1 MTLVPLH
8 TVTWPAERF
17 YWATLPPGV
26 VRRDGVLAPG
36 AIEAAREQIPVPME
50 NLHAVAITID
60 RARGENG
67 TGGVT
72 GDSQRGGS
80 GGIVC
85 AIEREVLRTLDAGV
99 LILTPDSIPACVLS
113 AMGHTP
119 WEAPDACREPSYS
132 TSLDAGSEASAPK
145 VRVAAFVSQH
155 ELAPHDL
162 TRLNLLT
169 GEFEPRA
176 IRSHRHRRAAI
187 VLGAITISCAVVAF
201 DLARRAEL
209 LRRAAGDD
217 AAAVRAVL
225 AQAALAQDP
234 GAPDALA
241 LERELEQLR
250 AVASR
255 TGPGASFDAP
265 SALSEIVGGWPS
277 AGGALPQSLS
287 VRPDAATLTVRT
299 PGAPAAFLSAW
310 KTPAGWTSAEP
321 RVQANAQGGGEGGLV
336 TLELKQLTAATSPK
350 GGAP

>member
-60 RARGENG
+60 RTRGEKG
-67 TGGVT
+67 L
-72 GDSQRGGS
+72 DRGS
-80 GGIVC
+80 GDGYGECGSVVC
-85 AIEREVLRTLDAGV
+85 AIERDLLRVLDPAVFTLA
-99 LILTPDSIPACVLS
+99 PESIPACV
-113 AMGHTP
+113 MPYG
-119 WEAPDACREPSYS
+119 
-132 TSLDAGSEASAPK
+132 AGS
-145 VRVAAFVSQH
+145 
-155 ELAPHDL
+155 LDL

-169 GEFEPRA
+169 AEFEPRA
-176 IRSHRHRRAAI
+176 IRSHRHRRASI

-225 AQAALAQDP
+225 AQAALAQNS

-265 SALSEIVGGWPS
+265 SALAEIIGGWPS
-277 AGGALPQSLS
+277 VEGALPQSLS
-287 VRPDAATLTVRT
+287 VRPDAATMTVRT